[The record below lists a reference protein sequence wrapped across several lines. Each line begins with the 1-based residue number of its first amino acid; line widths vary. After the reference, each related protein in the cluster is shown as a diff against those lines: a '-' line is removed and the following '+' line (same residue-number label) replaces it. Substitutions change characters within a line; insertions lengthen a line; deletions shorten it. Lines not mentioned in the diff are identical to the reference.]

1 MKKIGLVLLP
11 LALLLFSGCQ
21 SNKETSS
28 SSSESSSQT
37 NETSISESED
47 EPEGIV
53 FDVEDSEI
61 CEDII
66 AQVTK
71 NESIK
76 REKLD
81 IHIFT
86 NDDYTKRDTWLAEII
101 TSDKK
106 ELYYELTQDSPDI
119 KKIDKD
125 QYDKLYKEITAT
137 NYTPEIPLYS
147 EENNQ

>member
-1 MKKIGLVLLP
+1 MKKISLVILPLVLLI
-11 LALLLFSGCQ
+11 FSGCQ
-21 SNKETSS
+21 SNGEKNS
-28 SSSESSSQT
+28 SSSENISQT

-47 EPEGIV
+47 ESEGIV

-66 AQVTK
+66 DQVTK
-71 NESIK
+71 KESLE

-86 NDDYTKRDTWLAEII
+86 NDDYTKRDKWLVEII
-101 TSDKK
+101 TSDNK
-106 ELYYELTQDSPDI
+106 EVYFELTKDSPDI
-119 KKIDKD
+119 QKIDKD
-125 QYDKLYKEITAT
+125 QYDKLFKEITSS
-137 NYTPEIPLYS
+137 NHTPEKPLYS

>member
-1 MKKIGLVLLP
+1 MKKISLILLP
-11 LALLLFSGCQ
+11 MAMLLFAGC
-21 SNKETSS
+21 NNNEEKNDN
-28 SSSESSSQT
+28 SSESISQT
-37 NETSISESED
+37 SETSISEDEE

-61 CEDII
+61 CENII
-66 AQVTK
+66 EQVTK
-71 NESIK
+71 NESLK

-86 NDDYTKRDTWLAEII
+86 NDDYTKRDRWLAEII

-106 ELYYELTQDSPDI
+106 ELYYELTQDSPNI
-119 KKIDKD
+119 KKIDKN
-125 QYDKLYKEITAT
+125 QYDKLYKKITAT
-137 NYTPEIPLYS
+137 NYTPETPLYS

>member
-1 MKKIGLVLLP
+1 MKKISLVIIPLVLLI
-11 LALLLFSGCQ
+11 FSGCQ
-21 SNKETSS
+21 DNEEKNS
-28 SSSESSSQT
+28 SSSENISQT
-37 NETSISESED
+37 NESSISESEA
-47 EPEGIV
+47 ESEGIV

-66 AQVTK
+66 DQVSK
-71 NESIK
+71 KESLE
-76 REKLD
+76 REALD

-86 NDDYTKRDTWLAEII
+86 NDDYTKRDKWLAEII

-106 ELYYELTQDSPDI
+106 ELYFELTEASSDI

-125 QYDKLYKEITAT
+125 QYDKLFKEITSLNT
-137 NYTPEIPLYS
+137 TPEKPLYS